1 MRRGSIVALL
11 GLALIAG
18 GIATAVAVVPTWLP
32 EDASQQAGRIAFTF
46 WFVIAICIFIFA
58 IVAAVMVYSVI
69 RFRVQEDDFED
80 GPPVHGHTG
89 LEITWTIIPF
99 ILVTAIAI
107 VSAIV
112 LSRND
117 AQAKDTLRVDVTAQQ
132 FTFTFSYPDAGNVT
146 SPVLMLPKGRS
157 VELYMRSLDVIHSV
171 FVPQFSQKEDI
182 VPGLVTQLHITPTRL
197 GTFPLECTELC
208 GLGHSLMR
216 SQAVVMELLR
226 LVRDDADIAKIDS
239 TLKRDPA
246 LAFKLL
252 RLVNSAA
259 FGLPVQIT
267 SFQHAVMM
275 LGYKKLMR
283 WLSLLLA
290 TASKDTNTFPLM
302 HASIRRGMFLEII
315 GADERQTEIRDEL
328 FITGAFSLLDRIT
341 GAPFAHLF
349 ELISL
354 SESIVDAI
362 VRRSGP
368 YAPYLNLIEAIER
381 SDPIAIRKQADQLAL
396 PVGACN
402 QALLKSMTSAELLD
416 AEI

>member
-18 GIATAVAVVPTWLP
+18 GVATAVALVPTWLP

-58 IVAAVMVYSVI
+58 IVAAVMVYAVVH
-69 RFRVQEDDFED
+69 FRVQEDDFED

-99 ILVTAIAI
+99 ILVTSIAI

-132 FTFTFSYPDAGNVT
+132 FTFTFSYPDGGNVT

-216 SQAVVMELLR
+216 SQAVVMEP
-226 LVRDDADIAKIDS
+226 ASFDS
-239 TLKRDPA
+239 WLKKQGKTAAPPPSSTTSTTSTTTTA
-246 LAFKLL
+246 SP
-252 RLVNSAA
+252 SAA
-259 FGLPVQIT
+259 GLSVFNANGCSSCHTLSAANATGKIGPDLDNLV
-267 SFQHAVMM
+267 SYA
-275 LGYKKLMR
+275 KK
-283 WLSLLLA
+283 A
-290 TASKDTNTFPLM
+290 NQPL
-302 HASIRRGMFLEII
+302 E
-315 GADERQTEIRDEL
+315 
-328 FITGAFSLLDRIT
+328 AFV
-341 GAPFAHLF
+341 HQ
-349 ELISL
+349 
-354 SESIVDAI
+354 SIVDPNAYI
-362 VRRSGP
+362 QPGYQKNIMPGTFGQS
-368 YAPYLNLIEAIER
+368 LT
-381 SDPIAIRKQADQLAL
+381 
-396 PVGACN
+396 
-402 QALLKSMTSAELLD
+402 KSQLD
-416 AEI
+416 ALVTFLVQSAQKSGNK